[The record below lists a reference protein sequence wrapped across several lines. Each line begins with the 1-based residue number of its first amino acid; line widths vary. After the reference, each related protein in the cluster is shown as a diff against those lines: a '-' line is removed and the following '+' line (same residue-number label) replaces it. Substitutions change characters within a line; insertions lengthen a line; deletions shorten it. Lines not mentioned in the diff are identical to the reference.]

1 MQININGIPTNYICE
16 GSGKPVLILP
26 GWGAKVAAYNILIKQ
41 LSEKFCVYALDLPG
55 FGVTPEPA
63 EPWDVNGYADFV
75 AEFIKVLELDEI
87 ILIGHS
93 YGGRIIIKLNS
104 KKLNFNV
111 SRVVLIDSAGIKH
124 TLSDEQQKRQ
134 DKYKKL
140 KKLYGKSI
148 VSKLF
153 PDAQEKLQK
162 KYGSADYAAAS
173 PIMRQCL
180 VKAVSEDLTDIIP
193 NISAETLLIW
203 GRDDT
208 ATPYSDAVTMN
219 KLIKNSVL
227 KVIDNAGHF
236 PFIDQPFV
244 FRQIINEYFNIP

>member
-1 MQININGIPTNYICE
+1 MQININGISTNYICE
-16 GSGKPVLILP
+16 GSGKTVLILP
-26 GWGAKVAAYNILIKQ
+26 GWGAKAAVYNILIKQ
-41 LSEKFCVYALDLPG
+41 LSESFCVYAIDLPG

-63 EPWDVNGYADFV
+63 EPWDVDGYADFV
-75 AEFIKVLELDEI
+75 SEFIKTLGLDEI
-87 ILIGHS
+87 ILVGHS

-104 KKLNFNV
+104 RKLDFSINKII
-111 SRVVLIDSAGIKH
+111 LIDSAGIKH
-124 TLSDEQQKRQ
+124 ALSDEQQKRQ

-140 KKLYGKSI
+140 KKFYSKSI

-162 KYGSADYAAAS
+162 KYGSADYSAAS
-173 PIMRQCL
+173 PVMRQCL
-180 VKAVSEDLTDIIP
+180 VKAVSEDLTDSIP

-219 KLIKNSVL
+219 KLIKNSEL

-236 PFIDQPFV
+236 PFIDQPFA
-244 FRQIINEYFNIP
+244 FRQIICEYFNIP